1 MKINL
6 SSIKDDFGASIS
18 FDFSVPVDQFSFE
31 PNIPYVDCVSVQGKV
46 VNQGSNWQVTGEITV
61 PAKYTCD
68 RCLKS
73 FNKKE
78 IISFIEE
85 VPYSQEDDEA
95 ILIAQNERLDL
106 TEYVRESLL
115 LAQPIQVLCQE
126 ECRGLCPKCGVNRN
140 EKSCTCDLN
149 EGDLRLQV
157 LKQLLDS

>member
-31 PNIPYVDCVSVQGKV
+31 PVIPYFGYVSVQGKV
-46 VNQGSNWQVTGEITV
+46 LNQGSNWLVTGEISAQ
-61 PAKYTCD
+61 AKYTCD

-73 FNKKE
+73 FDKKE
-78 IISFIEE
+78 LIPFEEE
-85 VPYSQEDDEA
+85 VAFSQEDDEA

-126 ECRGLCPKCGVNRN
+126 DCRGLCPKCGVNRN